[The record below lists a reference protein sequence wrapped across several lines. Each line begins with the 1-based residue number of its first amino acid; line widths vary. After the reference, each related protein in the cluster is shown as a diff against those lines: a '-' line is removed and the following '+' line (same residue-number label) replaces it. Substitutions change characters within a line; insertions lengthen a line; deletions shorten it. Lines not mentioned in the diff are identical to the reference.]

1 MIKNLIFDF
10 GKVLV
15 DYSFEKF
22 YDEQYFHSL
31 PLAEEF
37 MRKVFTREWG
47 LRVDREAEP
56 LEQIVAELQALFPA
70 YAEPI
75 AMYQTRHTEFVL
87 GEVPG
92 MRALLTRLKQEGF
105 RLYGLTNWCH
115 AIHETMAQYPEI
127 FALLDGMVISSEEH
141 LVKPEA
147 AIYERLLEKFDLDR
161 RECLFTD
168 DKQENID
175 GSLRVGMDAIL
186 FVDAEQYER
195 ELRQRLRASTSTPI
209 DPEAT
214 SDCADNMPR
223 AQRVYDY
230 LQQHAI
236 PYTCYHHPE
245 GKTIEEAKRW
255 WHDDGS
261 VHCKNLFFRNH
272 KGNQHY
278 LVCFHCDHDMDI
290 HDLEQRLKA
299 SLIAA
304 GKNSPGKLSFASPE
318 RMMRY
323 LGLEPGSVSP
333 FGLIND
339 EEHHVHLF
347 LDENLQKADTLSF
360 HPNDCRG
367 TVVIRRSDFER
378 YLAELGNEYQYIKL
392 Y

>member
-22 YDEQYFHSL
+22 FDERYFHDRQK
-31 PLAEEF
+31 AELF
-37 MRKVFTREWG
+37 MQKVFTREWG
-47 LRVDREAEP
+47 LAVDREAEP
-56 LEQIVAELQALFPA
+56 LSEIIRQLQALYPE

-75 AMYQTRHTEFVL
+75 AMYETNHNDFVL
-87 GEVPG
+87 GEMPG
-92 MRALLTRLKQEGF
+92 MRDLLKRLKAEGF
-105 RLYGLTNWCH
+105 KLYGLTNWCH
-115 AIHETMAQYPEI
+115 AVYGTMAQYPEI
-127 FALLDGMVISSEEH
+127 FSLLDGQIISSEEK
-141 LVKPEA
+141 LVKPER
-147 AIYERLLEKFDLDR
+147 AIYERLFEKFGLKPE
-161 RECLFTD
+161 ECVFTD
-168 DKQENID
+168 DKLENIE
-175 GSLRVGMDAIL
+175 GSIAAGMDAIV
-186 FVDAEQYER
+186 FVDAVQYEK
-195 ELRQRLRASTSTPI
+195 ELRARLTTKSTKETEMTE
-209 DPEAT
+209 D
-214 SDCADNMPR
+214 MPR
-223 AQRVYDY
+223 AEKVYEY
-230 LQQHAI
+230 LNARAI
-236 PYTCYHHPE
+236 PFKYYTHPE

-299 SLIAA
+299 SLMAA

-318 RMMRY
+318 RMMKY

-347 LDENLQKADTLSF
+347 LDENLRQAETLSF

-367 TVVIRRSDFER
+367 TVVIGRDDFER
-378 YLAELGNEYQYIKL
+378 YLDELGNEYEYIQL